1 MGPLGKIIVLE
12 GLDKSGK
19 TTQALLLRDYLN
31 DKLGGQAELFSFPD
45 YSTKIGQEIRSFLDG
60 KVGYNAETKHMLLST
75 NRWEKK
81 EKILESLKSG
91 KTIILDRYYQS
102 NLVYGLANGL
112 DFEWLSALDKG
123 MPKEDVTII
132 LDVSPRV
139 SYLRS
144 IANNFILD
152 EFEKNREFL
161 EKVRTNYLEL
171 AKIFNW
177 KVLYSENS
185 TDIVFKSILGIIGE

>member
-1 MGPLGKIIVLE
+1 MEPGGRIIVLE

-19 TTQALLLRDYLN
+19 TTQARLLFDYLN
-31 DKLGGQAELFSFPD
+31 DKRRGQAELLGFPD
-45 YSTKIGQEIRSFLDG
+45 YSTKIGQEIRAFLDG
-60 KVGYNAETKHMLLST
+60 KAEYNAETKHMLLSS

-81 EKILESLKSG
+81 EEILEFLKSG
-91 KTIILDRYYQS
+91 KTVIMNRYYQS

-112 DFEWLSALDKG
+112 DFEWLTALDRG

-132 LDVSPRV
+132 LDVSPHV

-152 EFEKNREFL
+152 EFEKSQEFL
-161 EKVRTNYLEL
+161 EKVRANYLEL

-177 KVLYSENS
+177 NVLYSENP
-185 TDIVFKSILGIIGE
+185 TDIVFKSILNIIGE